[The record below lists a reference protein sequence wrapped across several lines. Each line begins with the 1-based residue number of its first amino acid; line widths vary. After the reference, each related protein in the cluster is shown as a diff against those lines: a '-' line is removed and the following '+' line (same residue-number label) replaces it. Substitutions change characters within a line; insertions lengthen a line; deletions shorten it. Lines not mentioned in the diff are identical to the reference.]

1 MHGAMDSAARAAV
14 FELKFSEPGRAQIDV
29 LCQARRF
36 DLLVRTEQLLPPHLR
51 RQIRELYLAARD
63 VAGLV
68 GAVRFHAGHGVALP
82 EPAGAGGPGGI
93 TV

>member
-1 MHGAMDSAARAAV
+1 MPAARRAV
-14 FELKFSEPGRAQIDV
+14 FQLEFGELGRCQIDV

-36 DLLVRTEQLLPPHLR
+36 DLVVRTEQLLPPRVR
-51 RQIRELYLAARD
+51 REFRELYLAARD

-68 GAVRFHAGHGVALP
+68 LALP
-82 EPAGAGGPGGI
+82 EPAGAGGPGGGL